1 VVAALVTSPA
11 LALRATVAISGVT
24 VYSLSPQ
31 VMRPES
37 VAREEAL
44 NSLVLPSTPLLTQV
58 SYAPSAIAF

>member
-1 VVAALVTSPA
+1 MLVVAAFVTSPA

-44 NSLVLPSTPLLTQV
+44 NSLESSPLLTQV
-58 SYAPSAIAF
+58 S